1 MHKDIETHREL
12 WATIAKKNN
21 WYAEPFFVQLWVN
34 DSGDVLDSVSHGG
47 MTQDIVVVDN
57 DYEEWDN

>member
-21 WYAEPFFVQLWVN
+21 WYTEPFFVQLWVN
-34 DSGDVLDSVSHGG
+34 DSGDVLDSVAHGG
-47 MTQDIVVVDN
+47 MTHDVIVVDN
-57 DYEEWDN
+57 DYEEWGN